1 MNSIIATNIA
11 RFILLLLV
19 QVLVLNHIN
28 FLGHINPY
36 LYLLFIILFPVK
48 NNRMLFIFLSFLIGL
63 LVDVFSDTGGIHAAA
78 SVTIAFLRPGALK
91 FSFGAVY
98 DHQSV
103 KFNAI
108 DTGQMLSYMA
118 ILITIHHLI
127 LFFLEIFN
135 FFKVILILKNTLFS
149 CIFTLLLC
157 VLVTILFSRTSK

>member
-1 MNSIIATNIA
+1 M
-11 RFILLLLV
+11 LLLV

-28 FLGHINPY
+28 FLGYINPY
-36 LYLLFIILFPVK
+36 LYVLFIILFPIK

-63 LVDVFSDTGGIHAAA
+63 MVDVFSDTGGIHAAA
-78 SVTIAFLRPGALK
+78 SVTIAFLRPAALK

-98 DHQSV
+98 EHQTV

-108 DTGQMLSYMA
+108 DTGQRLTYMT

-127 LFFLEIFN
+127 LFLLEIFN
-135 FFKVILILKNTLFS
+135 FSKVIFILKNALFS

-157 VLVTILFSRTSK
+157 VLVTILFSRASK